1 MVQLDRNFMV
11 KHRDFAVELPK
22 LNVVTIKKPFCA
34 FHGLGIV
41 GAIERHRPVKMAVR
55 TDEVKRGIP
64 PCYYVGFGT
73 SFPSLTSCV
82 TAAFRPSSPES
93 QPCAFELNGSDAI
106 TLVSTWSHL
115 GYSKT

>member
-41 GAIERHRPVKMAVR
+41 GAIERHRPVEMAVR
-55 TDEVKRGIP
+55 TDEVSAVFRH
-64 PCYYVGFGT
+64 
-73 SFPSLTSCV
+73 V
-82 TAAFRPSSPES
+82 TMSASELAFR
-93 QPCAFELNGSDAI
+93 L
-106 TLVSTWSHL
+106 
-115 GYSKT
+115 